1 MSFMDTLMSMNA
13 QLVDEERQRQQL
25 AEEERPASPVP
36 SSTTGSNPESVC
48 FIPLALI

>member
-13 QLVDEERQRQQL
+13 QLAEEERQQL